1 MNQPK
6 HYIYDED
13 ACRFV
18 PVESNKRELFLLSMS
33 LWILNGMV
41 FGAIFLS
48 LISTFYATPAEL
60 ALKAENEFLIDEV
73 EESKRTMTQLMG
85 QLDDLAAQD
94 NEMYRSILGLNEI
107 PMAER
112 NASMGGARPPE
123 MDLSVSPSTAQ
134 LLAEARQSVRQI
146 EQRIRIQNDSYEEI
160 KRYFNTNSDKLKHI
174 PAIKPVDNVLTS
186 AYGMRTHPVMGYKT
200 MHGGVDFRSEI
211 GSAVYATGN
220 GTISSRR
227 YAGTYGRMIII
238 DHGYGFE
245 TRYAHLS
252 SYAEGIQEGQRIER
266 GDLIGYTGNS
276 GMVSGPHL
284 HYEVLRNGKHVD
296 PLMYLFAN
304 TTPEEFKLYQELA
317 ATDHASMD

>member
-18 PVESNKRELFLLSMS
+18 PVENNKRELFLLSMS

-60 ALKAENEFLIDEV
+60 ALKAENEFLIEEV
-73 EESKRTMTQLMG
+73 EESQRTMNQLMG
-85 QLDDLAAQD
+85 QLDELAAQD
-94 NEMYRSILGLNEI
+94 NEMYRSILGLNDI

-112 NASMGGARPPE
+112 NASMGGARPQE
-123 MDLSVSPSTAQ
+123 LDLSVSPSTAQ

-200 MHGGVDFRSEI
+200 MHAGIDFRSDI
-211 GSAVYATGN
+211 GSPVYATGN

-227 YAGTYGRMIII
+227 YAGTFGRLIVI

-252 SYAEGIQEGQRIER
+252 SYANGIQKGQRVER
-266 GDLIGYTGNS
+266 GELIGYTGNS

-317 ATDHASMD
+317 ATEHASMD

>member
-1 MNQPK
+1 
-6 HYIYDED
+6 
-13 ACRFV
+13 
-18 PVESNKRELFLLSMS
+18 
-33 LWILNGMV
+33 MV

-123 MDLSVSPSTAQ
+123 MDLSVSSSTAQ

-245 TRYAHLS
+245 SRYAHLS